1 MNNCN
6 GKLDNICKVSNNI
19 FRGENKG
26 GIEMNAQK
34 EIIGQ
39 RLNKVNP
46 EILTSML
53 LISATILALIMSNT
67 ELKEI
72 YHYTFNDI
80 KIFGEFNLH
89 LLINDFLMAIFFL
102 VVGCEIKYE
111 ILYGHLSSI
120 KKAAFP
126 VIAACGGVAVPAIIF
141 LTLNYNTRFSN
152 GIGIPIS
159 TDIAFAIGVFMILKN
174 KLDPN
179 LKVFLLSLAVVD
191 DLISI
196 LVIGIAYSSNINLVG
211 IVGSIGVLC
220 ILIYMNKILKVKKVM
235 PYMILGM
242 VLWFFVYTSKIHS
255 TISGV
260 LLAMCLPSNSHNSD
274 KSVLDNINEKLSP
287 ICNYLILPLFAF
299 SNTGINLCANI
310 NYGELKTL
318 ITGIMGGLIIGKPLG
333 IMLFSYIG
341 VRLHI
346 IEKPKDTTWL
356 SLLQVA
362 TLAGIGFTMSI
373 FVTEIAFSG
382 SQGIIDASKI
392 CILLAGIASGSLTYL
407 TVILKPYLNRRYI
420 MSSLPFGL
428 GK

>member
-1 MNNCN
+1 MN
-6 GKLDNICKVSNNI
+6 LEEKVT
-19 FRGENKG
+19 G
-26 GIEMNAQK
+26 G
-34 EIIGQ
+34 
-39 RLNKVNP
+39 RLKQVNP
-46 EILTSML
+46 EILTSIL

-67 ELKEI
+67 SLRDV
-72 YHYTFNDI
+72 YHYVFNDI
-80 KIFGEFNLH
+80 KIFDEFNLH
-89 LLINDFLMAIFFL
+89 LLINDLLMAIFFL

-141 LTLNYNTRFSN
+141 LILNYNTRFSN

-159 TDIAFAIGVFMILKN
+159 TDIAFAVGVFMILKN
-174 KLDPN
+174 KLDPS

-196 LVIGIAYSSNINLVG
+196 LVIGIAYSSDINLVG
-211 IVGSIGVLC
+211 IIGAIGVMC
-220 ILIYMNKILKVKKVM
+220 ILIYMNKILKIKKAI
-235 PYMILGM
+235 PYMIVGTA
-242 VLWFFVYTSKIHS
+242 LWFFVYISKIHS

-260 LLAMCLPSNSHNSD
+260 LLAICLPANDNSSD
-274 KSVLDNINEKLSP
+274 KSVLEKVDENLSP

-299 SNTGINLCANI
+299 SNTGINLAANI

-318 ITGIMGGLIIGKPLG
+318 IKGIMGGLIIGKPLG
-333 IMLFSYIG
+333 IMLFSYVG
-341 VRLHI
+341 VKLHL
-346 IEKPKDTTWL
+346 IEKPKNTTWA

-382 SQGIIDASKI
+382 SQDIIDASKI
-392 CILLAGIASGSLTYL
+392 CILIAGILSSTLTC
-407 TVILKPYLNRRYI
+407 TTIFLKPYLNRRYI
-420 MSSLPFGL
+420 ISHLPFGL
-428 GK
+428 GKQN